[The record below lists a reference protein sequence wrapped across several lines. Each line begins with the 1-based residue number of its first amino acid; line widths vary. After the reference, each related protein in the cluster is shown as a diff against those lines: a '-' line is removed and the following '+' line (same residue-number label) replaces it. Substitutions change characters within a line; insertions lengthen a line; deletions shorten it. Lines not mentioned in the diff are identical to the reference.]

1 MPLSQARNT
10 QRLTH
15 NRSNAVILPIV
26 YFLYPET
33 SLRCLEEMDYI
44 FHTAN
49 SSPRPWLDVVKIA
62 ANEPLW
68 YGKDSEDFYDYEASE
83 WHQRHVRF
91 SDEVKDD
98 SGESSTLRP
107 SDHGGEMDKISSGG
121 GLPGLLPGGEE
132 SPHSPRVRFGSG
144 SESDDTAVARS
155 RSRSVGR
162 KR

>member
-1 MPLSQARNT
+1 M
-10 QRLTH
+10 
-15 NRSNAVILPIV
+15 
-26 YFLYPET
+26 
-33 SLRCLEEMDYI
+33 RCLEEMDYI

-49 SSPRPWLDVVKIA
+49 SSPRPWLDVKKIA

-68 YGKDSEDFYDYEASE
+68 YGKDSEDLFDYEASE

-107 SDHGGEMDKISSGG
+107 SDNGGEMDKISSGG
-121 GLPGLLPGGEE
+121 SGVLPGLVPGGDDE
-132 SPHSPRVRFGSG
+132 SPPPRVRFGSG
-144 SESDDTAVARS
+144 SDSDDTAVARS
-155 RSRSVGR
+155 RSRSVSR

>member
-1 MPLSQARNT
+1 
-10 QRLTH
+10 
-15 NRSNAVILPIV
+15 
-26 YFLYPET
+26 
-33 SLRCLEEMDYI
+33 MDYI

-49 SSPRPWLDVVKIA
+49 SSPCPWLDVVKIA

-68 YGKDSEDFYDYEASE
+68 YGKDSEDLYDYESSD

-107 SDHGGEMDKISSGG
+107 SDNGEADKISSGG
-121 GLPGLLPGGEE
+121 GILPGLVPGGDD
-132 SPHSPRVRFGSG
+132 HPRPPARFGSG
-144 SESDDTAVARS
+144 SESDETAVSRS
-155 RSRSVGR
+155 RSRSASQ

>member
-1 MPLSQARNT
+1 MDCRKHVDKEPR
-10 QRLTH
+10 
-15 NRSNAVILPIV
+15 NAVILPLI
-26 YFLYPET
+26 YFFVPET
-33 SLRCLEEMDYI
+33 GLRCLEEMDYI

-68 YGKDSEDFYDYEASE
+68 YGKDTEESYDYEASE

-107 SDHGGEMDKISSGG
+107 SDNGQGDKISSGG
-121 GLPGLLPGGEE
+121 VGVLPGLIPGEN
-132 SPHSPRVRFGSG
+132 SPSPRVRFGSG
-144 SESDDTAVARS
+144 SESDETAVSRS
-155 RSRSVGR
+155 RSRSR
-162 KR
+162 SQKR

>member
-1 MPLSQARNT
+1 MLIS
-10 QRLTH
+10 H
-15 NRSNAVILPIV
+15 ISNAVILPII

-49 SSPRPWLDVVKIA
+49 SSRRPWLDVVKIA

-68 YGKDSEDFYDYEASE
+68 YEKDAEDAYDYEASE

-107 SDHGGEMDKISSGG
+107 SDNGEADKLSHGSNGEGI
-121 GLPGLLPGGEE
+121 LPGLLPGSREA
-132 SPHSPRVRFGSG
+132 PRPNFGSG
-144 SESDDTAVARS
+144 SESEDTAISRS
-155 RSRSVGR
+155 RSRSVSR
-162 KR
+162 KC